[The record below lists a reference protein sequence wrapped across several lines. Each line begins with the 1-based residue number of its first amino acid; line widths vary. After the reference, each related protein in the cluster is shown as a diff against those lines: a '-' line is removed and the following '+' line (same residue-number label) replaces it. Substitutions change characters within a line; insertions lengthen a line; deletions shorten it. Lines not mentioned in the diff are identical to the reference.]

1 MTNKFEF
8 LKWDSDFL
16 NLQVGKLSGSVSL
29 ENSENQLKILFNDN
43 IDLIYY
49 YTDSPINC
57 SFSSNY
63 FDYLL
68 VDTKIPV
75 KKYVESKPINPKIT
89 SCFGGVSTEELINL
103 SQLAGAH
110 TRFNLD
116 PKISEE
122 KFKELFKIWIEK
134 SLDGSLATEVLVYKE
149 NDKIV
154 GFVTAKLDD
163 KIGYAPLLAV
173 DRKYEG
179 LGISFALMNAIQSYM
194 YDNNCEILVSSTQS
208 SNKKALKIYER
219 WGCIFEDPVYVYHLW
234 RKNPE
239 NQ

>member
-1 MTNKFEF
+1 MTNTFEF

-16 NLQVGKLSGSVSL
+16 NLQVGKLTGSVSL
-29 ENSENQLKILFNDN
+29 ENSENQLKSLYENK

-49 YTDSPINC
+49 YSDLPIMD
-57 SFSSNY
+57 SFSSSCY
-63 FDYLL
+63 DYLL

-75 KKYVESKPINPKIT
+75 KKYVESKPVNPKIT
-89 SCFGGVSTEELINL
+89 SCFGGIANKDLIEL
-103 SQLAGAH
+103 SQLAGIH

-134 SLDGSLATEVLVYKE
+134 SIDGSLATEVLVYKE
-149 NDKIV
+149 NDRIV
-154 GFVTAKLDD
+154 GFVTAKLDNE
-163 KIGYAPLLAV
+163 IGFAPLLAV
-173 DRKYEG
+173 ERKYEG

-194 YDNNCEILVSSTQS
+194 YDNGCKVLVSSTQS

-219 WGCIFEDPVYVYHLW
+219 WGCIFGDPVYVYHLW
-234 RKNPE
+234 RINSD